1 MARHAGMLGAVS
13 GDLHRHMG
21 DSERDHHGDRAMS
34 TSEILKLAEEK
45 IDLIMEVNRL
55 RAALQRIKFMNIK
68 PDQKCCEDAADIA
81 REALKR

>member
-1 MARHAGMLGAVS
+1 
-13 GDLHRHMG
+13 
-21 DSERDHHGDRAMS
+21 MS
-34 TSEILKLAEEK
+34 TSEILKLAEER

-81 REALKR
+81 REALKQ